1 VNRGLEPGRV
11 PDPKR
16 RASETYEAYVERL
29 IREAQEDGEFDRLPR
44 GKPLPLTGGPPP
56 EGWWAK
62 EKLRRENLSD
72 VPASIA
78 IRHEAERT
86 LAEAMRETDER
97 LLREKLDALNAKIR
111 KLNATHV
118 AGPPTTLGP
127 LDVEAIVSR
136 WREEHHAVG
145 RDEAAP
151 PSPPLAPGQ
160 PHPAAPP
167 LARRRR

>member
-1 VNRGLEPGRV
+1 V
-11 PDPKR
+11 PEPKR
-16 RASETYEAYVERL
+16 KANETFEAYVERL

-72 VPASIA
+72 LPASIA

-97 LLREKLDALNAKIR
+97 LVREKLDALNAKIR

-127 LDVEAIVSR
+127 LDVEAILSR
-136 WREEHHAVG
+136 WREEHHAGG

-167 LARRRR
+167 LARRRT